1 MSTVERREQL
11 IQILVLCGKTS
22 TRVLAEK
29 LDVSE
34 RTVLRDIDTL
44 SGNYPISVDYGRHGG
59 YYITNYKV
67 LNLPC
72 MKDHEINL
80 LQKITD
86 DIDNFSICSLTPPE
100 NQLLKNIITIYSKEG
115 HQKRKEWEEKQNLKF
130 KNI

>member
-29 LDVSE
+29 LEVSE
-34 RTVLRDIDTL
+34 RTVLRDIDIL
-44 SGNYPISVDYGRHGG
+44 SGYYPISVDYGRHGG

-72 MKDHEINL
+72 MKEYEINL
-80 LQKITD
+80 LKKITS
-86 DIDNFSICSLTPPE
+86 DIDNFSNCSLTPSE
-100 NQLLKNIITIYSKEG
+100 NQLLKNIITIYSKKG
-115 HQKRKEWEEKQNLKF
+115 HLKRQEWEGKQN
-130 KNI
+130 